1 MPVITDLPA
10 GRQDKQKIQECLAR
24 GVDTI
29 YPNKQKLEEKMLK
42 GERLTLYLGVDPT
55 GFDLHIGHSVP
66 LRKLKHFQE
75 LGHRVILLIGDFTG
89 MIGDPTGKD
98 KTRKPLTREQ
108 ILANAKD
115 YKKQASKILDFDNKD
130 NPIEIKFNSQWLAKM
145 NLKDAVELASYF
157 TEQQMV
163 QRDMF
168 KRRIKN
174 DQPISLHEFLY
185 PLMQGYDSVAM
196 DVDLEVGGTDQ
207 IFNMLAGRTLME
219 KMKHKEKFVLAV
231 PLLTDAQGTKIGK
244 TEGNVI
250 AICAEPDNLYGK
262 IMTLGDDVIV
272 KTFEYCT
279 DVPMEKIHEM
289 EKDLKSGKNPRD
301 YKAQLAY
308 EIVKQYNSEEDA
320 KKAEAEFKKIFA
332 NKEKPTDI
340 LEVKIPS
347 TKFQIPNLLVEI
359 KLAKS
364 KAEAQR
370 LVKMGGVK
378 INDKKI
384 MDWKQGV
391 TLKNGDI
398 IQVGKRNFVK
408 IKL

>member
-1 MPVITDLPA
+1 VIT
-10 GRQDKQKIQECLAR
+10 DKQKIQECLTR

-42 GERLTLYLGVDPT
+42 GERTTLYLGVDPT

-98 KTRKPLTREQ
+98 KTRRPLTREE

-115 YKKQASKILDFDNKD
+115 YKKQAGKILDFNNKN
-130 NPIEIKFNSQWLAKM
+130 NPIEIKFNSTWLAKM
-145 NLKDAVELASYF
+145 TFADVIDLAANF
-157 TEQQMV
+157 TVQQMIE
-163 QRDMF
+163 RDMF
-168 KRRIKN
+168 QRRLKN
-174 DQPISLHEFLY
+174 NQPISMHEFFY

-207 IFNMLAGRTLME
+207 IFNMLAGRTLLD
-219 KMKHKEKFVLAV
+219 KIKHKEKYVLAV
-231 PLLTDAQGTKIGK
+231 PLLTDSYGTKIGK
-244 TEGNVI
+244 TTGNVI
-250 AICAEPDNLYGK
+250 AISAPPNDLYGK
-262 IMTLGDDVIV
+262 IMSLGDDVII

-279 DVPMEKIHEM
+279 DVPMTEIHTIEKE
-289 EKDLKSGKNPRD
+289 LKAGKNPRD
-301 YKAQLAY
+301 YKAKLAY
-308 EIVKQYNSEEDA
+308 EIVKQYNTEEDA
-320 KKAEAEFKKIFA
+320 KKAEAEFRKIFA
-332 NKEKPTDI
+332 SKQKPTEI
-340 LEVKIPS
+340 PEKKIVGS
-347 TKFQIPNLLVEI
+347 QWSVVSILVEL

-378 INDKKI
+378 INDQKI
-384 MDWKQGV
+384 IDWKQEV
-391 TLKNGDI
+391 ALKNGDVV
-398 IQVGKRNFVK
+398 QVGKRNFIK

>member
-1 MPVITDLPA
+1 MAVITD
-10 GRQDKQKIQECLAR
+10 KKKIQECLTR

-29 YPNKQKLEEKMLK
+29 YPSKEKLEEKMLK
-42 GERLTLYLGVDPT
+42 GERITLYLGVDPT

-66 LRKLKHFQE
+66 LRKLKQFQE

-98 KTRKPLTREQ
+98 KTRVPLTREQ
-108 ILANAKD
+108 ILINAKD
-115 YKKQASKILDFDNKD
+115 YQKQASKILDFNNKK
-130 NPIEIKFNSQWLAKM
+130 NPIEIKFNSQWLAK
-145 NLKDAVELASYF
+145 LSFADVIDLAANF
-157 TEQQMV
+157 TVQQMIE
-163 QRDMF
+163 RDMF
-168 KRRIKN
+168 QRRIKN
-174 DQPISLHEFLY
+174 SQPISMHEFFY

-207 IFNMLAGRTLME
+207 IFNMLAGRTLMS

-231 PLLTDAQGTKIGK
+231 PLLTDSLGVKIGK
-244 TEGNVI
+244 SEGNVI
-250 AICAEPDNLYGK
+250 AICAEPNDLYGK
-262 IMTLGDDVIV
+262 IMALSDDVIV

-279 DVPMEKIHEM
+279 DVPMGEIHEI
-289 EKDLKSGKNPRD
+289 EKELKAGNNPRD
-301 YKAQLAY
+301 YKARLAF
-308 EIVKQYNSEEDA
+308 EIVKQYNNEDAA

-332 NKEKPTDI
+332 QKQNPTDI
-340 LEVKIPS
+340 QEIKIS
-347 TKFQIPNLLVEI
+347 NSKFQISNLLVEL

-378 INDKKI
+378 INDQKVA
-384 MDWKQGV
+384 DWKKEL

-398 IQVGKRNFVK
+398 IQVGPRKFVK
-408 IKL
+408 IKI

>member
-1 MPVITDLPA
+1 MSVITD
-10 GRQDKQKIQECLAR
+10 RQKIQECLTR

-29 YPNKQKLEEKMLK
+29 YPSKGKLEEKMLK
-42 GERLTLYLGVDPT
+42 GERITLYFGIDPT

-75 LGHRVILLIGDFTG
+75 LGHRVILLIGDFTA

-98 KTRKPLTREQ
+98 KTRKPLTREE

-115 YKKQASKILDFDNKD
+115 YKKQAGKIIDFDNKK
-130 NPIEIKFNSQWLAKM
+130 NPIEIKFNSEWLAKM
-145 NLKDAVELASYF
+145 TFADVIKQSSYF
-157 TEQQMV
+157 TVQQMV

-168 KRRIKN
+168 QRRIKN
-174 DQPISLHEFLY
+174 DQPIALNEFLY

-196 DVDLEVGGTDQ
+196 DVDLEIGGTDQ
-207 IFNMLAGRTLME
+207 TFNMLAGRTLMS
-219 KMKHKEKFVLAV
+219 KIKRKEKFVLAV
-231 PLLTDAQGTKIGK
+231 PLLADSQGIKIGK

-250 AICAEPDNLYGK
+250 AICAEPNDLYGK

-289 EKDLKSGKNPRD
+289 EKELKSGKNPKD
-301 YKAQLAY
+301 YKAKLAY
-308 EIVKQYNSEEDA
+308 EIVKQYHSEDAA

-332 NKEKPTDI
+332 SKQKPT
-340 LEVKIPS
+340 EIPEKTIDNRQS
-347 TKFQIPNLLVEI
+347 SIVNVLVEL

-378 INDKKI
+378 INDEKI
-384 MDWKQGV
+384 IDWKEER
-391 TLKNGDI
+391 TFKNGDI
-398 IQVGKRNFVK
+398 IQVGKRNFIK
-408 IKL
+408 IFVS

>member
-1 MPVITDLPA
+1 MAVITD
-10 GRQDKQKIQECLAR
+10 KKKIQECLTR

-29 YPNKQKLEEKMLK
+29 YPNKQKLEERMLK

-98 KTRKPLTREQ
+98 KTRKPLTREE

-115 YKKQASKILDFDNKD
+115 YKKQAGKILNFDDKK
-130 NPIEIKFNSQWLAKM
+130 NPIEIKYNSEWLAKM
-145 NLKDAVELASYF
+145 NLSDVLKLASNF
-157 TEQQMV
+157 TVQQMI

-168 KRRIKN
+168 QRRIKE
-174 DQPISLHEFLY
+174 DLPISLTEFMY

-207 IFNMLAGRTLME
+207 TFNMLAGRTLME

-231 PLLTDAQGTKIGK
+231 PLLTDSQGVKIGK
-244 TEGNVI
+244 SEGNVI
-250 AICAEPDNLYGK
+250 AICAEPNDLYGK
-262 IMTLGDDVIV
+262 VMTLSDDVIV

-279 DVPMEKIHEM
+279 DISMEEIHVMDKE
-289 EKDLKSGKNPRD
+289 LKAGKNPRD
-301 YKAQLAY
+301 YKARLAL
-308 EIVKQYNSEEDA
+308 EIVKLYNGEPA
-320 KKAEAEFKKIFA
+320 AQKAETEFKKIFA
-332 NKEKPTDI
+332 NKQKPTNI
-340 LEVKIPS
+340 QE
-347 TKFQIPNLLVEI
+347 KFIVHRSSFIVNILVE
-359 KLAKS
+359 LEMAKS
-364 KAEAQR
+364 KSEAQR

-384 MDWKQGV
+384 EDWKKEII
-391 TLKNGDI
+391 LKNGDI
-398 IQVGKRNFVK
+398 IQVGPRKFVK
-408 IKL
+408 IKI

>member
-1 MPVITDLPA
+1 MIT
-10 GRQDKQKIQECLAR
+10 DKQKIQECLTR

-42 GERLTLYLGVDPT
+42 GERITLYLGVDPT

-75 LGHRVILLIGDFTG
+75 LGHQVILLIGDFTG

-98 KTRKPLTREQ
+98 KTRRPLTREE

-115 YKKQASKILDFDNKD
+115 YKKQAGKILDFNNKN
-130 NPIEIKFNSQWLAKM
+130 NPIEIKFNSTWLAKM
-145 NLKDAVELASYF
+145 TFADVIDLAANF
-157 TEQQMV
+157 TVQQMIE
-163 QRDMF
+163 RDMF
-168 KRRIKN
+168 QRRLKN
-174 DQPISLHEFLY
+174 NQPISMHEFFY

-207 IFNMLAGRTLME
+207 IFNMLAGRTLLD
-219 KMKHKEKFVLAV
+219 KIKHKEKYVLAV
-231 PLLTDAQGTKIGK
+231 PLLTDSYGTKIGK
-244 TEGNVI
+244 TTGNVI
-250 AICAEPDNLYGK
+250 AISAPPNDLYGK
-262 IMTLGDDVIV
+262 IMSLGDDVII

-279 DVPMEKIHEM
+279 DVPMTEIHTIEKE
-289 EKDLKSGKNPRD
+289 LKAGKNPRD
-301 YKAQLAY
+301 YKAKLAY
-308 EIVKQYNSEEDA
+308 EIVKQYNTEEDA
-320 KKAEAEFKKIFA
+320 KKAEAEFRKIFA
-332 NKEKPTDI
+332 SKQKPTEI
-340 LEVKIPS
+340 PEKKIVGS
-347 TKFQIPNLLVEI
+347 QWSVVSILVEL

-378 INDKKI
+378 INDQKI
-384 MDWKQGV
+384 IDWKQEV
-391 TLKNGDI
+391 ALKNGDVV
-398 IQVGKRNFVK
+398 QVGKRNFIK